1 MKKQT
6 AVEWLVKELN
16 QKIDFIPMNKWDE
29 IRDIVQQ
36 AKEMEKQQ
44 IIDIVEKSRETGLT
58 AEYLLLTYGSKGS
71 DGKCPNCGAMEVDA
85 MSPRTIYECGSSDY
99 DQRPNTFKQSEGCK
113 GSDET
118 KTDKI

>member
-71 DGKCPNCGAMEVDA
+71 D
-85 MSPRTIYECGSSDY
+85 
-99 DQRPNTFKQSEGCK
+99 
-113 GSDET
+113 ET